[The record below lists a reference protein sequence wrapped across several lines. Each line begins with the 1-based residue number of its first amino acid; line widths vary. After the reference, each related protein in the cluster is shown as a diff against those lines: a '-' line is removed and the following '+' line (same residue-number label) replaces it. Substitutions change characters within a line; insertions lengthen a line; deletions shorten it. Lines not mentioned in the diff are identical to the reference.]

1 MQNENNT
8 ELTIIEN
15 EIEKNEIQKFVDIIE
30 LQPAIISFDFQILN
44 NMLKNLILPLNIHFD
59 ENNNIDSTKTK
70 FDVNY
75 ENLAI
80 SKKLYQLLNRLE
92 KNIDTKMKAKI
103 QEVIAPVN
111 IFKENCKKIYL
122 LIDNAVSYIQK
133 QTKAH
138 EEQLKII
145 CKDLLLQ
152 ELNRLCLLHK
162 LDKEDQDRIDIS
174 DLANLTN
181 LNAQYEEAYIT
192 KKAKEGVEA
201 KVNKMLLLQNKVKNR
216 LLSLKDVCLIA
227 GLITPITKEDI
238 LHIIESE
245 DDDLYNKVINSL
257 ITKELNKQN
266 AIAKAI
272 EVKKAE
278 PVVNIEPKVEIST
291 PIKANNGK
299 IKYYITA
306 TFELETDITKDKVE
320 NEFKSKLSTNFSNSF
335 KNFTIKTL

>member
-15 EIEKNEIQKFVDIIE
+15 EIQE
-30 LQPAIISFDFQILN
+30 LVNIVELKPAEISFNFKKLDEKIK
-44 NMLKNLILPLNIHFD
+44 NMLGSINIHFD
-59 ENNNIDSTKTK
+59 VNNNID
-70 FDVNY
+70 
-75 ENLAI
+75 
-80 SKKLYQLLNRLE
+80 
-92 KNIDTKMKAKI
+92 KAKTNFVVDYQNRKQSKQTYQFLNTI
-103 QEVIAPVN
+103 DKKIDLVFKSKIKEVVAPVE
-111 IFKENCKKIYL
+111 IFKEKMKQPSF
-122 LIDNAVSYIQK
+122 LIATAVSFIST

-138 EEQLKII
+138 EEQLKMI
-145 CKDLLLQ
+145 CKELLLQ

-162 LDKEDQDRIDIS
+162 LDKEYQDRIDIS

-181 LNAQYEEAYIT
+181 LNAEHEEAYIT
-192 KKAKEGVEA
+192 KKAKESVEA

-216 LLSLKDVCLIA
+216 LLSLKDVCLTA
-227 GLITPITKEDI
+227 GLITPLTKEDI

-245 DDDLYNKVINSL
+245 NEDMYNQAINSL
-257 ITKELNKQN
+257 ITKESNKQN

-278 PVVNIEPKVEIST
+278 PVVNVEPKVEIST

-320 NEFKSKLSTNFSNSF
+320 NEFKSKLSTNFSKSF
-335 KNFTIKTL
+335 KNLTIKI

>member
-15 EIEKNEIQKFVDIIE
+15 EIKKNEIQKFIDIIE
-30 LQPAIISFDFQILN
+30 LQPAIISFDFELLN
-44 NMLKNLILPLNIHFD
+44 NMLKNVILPLNIHFD
-59 ENNNIDSTKTK
+59 ENNNIDNTKTK
-70 FDVNY
+70 FDVDWK
-75 ENLAI
+75 NLKI
-80 SKKLYQLLNRLE
+80 SKKIYQSLNTIE
-92 KNIDTKMKAKI
+92 KNINATMKAKI
-103 QEVIAPVN
+103 EKVIAPVD
-111 IFKENCKKIYL
+111 IFKKNCKKIYL

-138 EEQLKII
+138 EEQLKMV
-145 CKDLLLQ
+145 CKELLLR

-162 LDKEDQDRIDIS
+162 LDTEYQDKIDIS

-181 LNAQYEEAYIT
+181 LNAEYEEAYIT
-192 KKAKEGVEA
+192 KKAKESVEA
-201 KVNKMLLLQNKVKNR
+201 KVNKMLLLQNRVKNR
-216 LLSLKDVCLIA
+216 LLSLKDVCLTA
-227 GLITPITKEDI
+227 GLITPLTKEDI

-245 DDDLYNKVINSL
+245 DDDMYNQAINSL

-278 PVVNIEPKVEIST
+278 PVVNVEPKTEIST

-306 TFELETDITKDKVE
+306 TFELETDIPKDKVE
-320 NEFKSKLSTNFSNSF
+320 INFKNKLSTIFSNSF
-335 KNFTIKTL
+335 KNLTIKTL